1 MLTKL
6 GQLLWLEKRSLY
18 KGNDKIVSWE
28 KCSQK
33 DISHAENVCFSRVM
47 MALVHV
53 TSGVIASCV
62 KGVGCLSHRTQ
73 FRHLY
78 CSIHSMSSILPLFCS
93 TVPCSGNL
101 TERRGTI
108 LSPGFPEPYGNSLNC
123 VWKII
128 VTEGA
133 GIQVST
139 KEPRVNSSNAV
150 KLHLLKR

>member
-1 MLTKL
+1 
-6 GQLLWLEKRSLY
+6 
-18 KGNDKIVSWE
+18 
-28 KCSQK
+28 
-33 DISHAENVCFSRVM
+33 
-47 MALVHV
+47 MALGHV
-53 TSGVIASCV
+53 TLGVIASCV
-62 KGVGCLSHRTQ
+62 KGLGCLSQRTQ

-78 CSIHSMSSILPLFCS
+78 CSILSMSSILPLFCS

-139 KEPRVNSSNAV
+139 KEPRVNSSIVV
-150 KLHLLKR
+150 KLHMIK